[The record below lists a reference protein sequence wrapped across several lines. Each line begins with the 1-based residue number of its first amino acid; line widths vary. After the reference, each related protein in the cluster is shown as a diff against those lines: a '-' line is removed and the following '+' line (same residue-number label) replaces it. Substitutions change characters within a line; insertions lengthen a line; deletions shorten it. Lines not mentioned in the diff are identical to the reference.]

1 MRMKKG
7 GGAMFL
13 VSWIFTAIMLIFVP
27 CYCLQWQRADSFL
40 FSLFFL
46 LVMNELWSRAKSWLF
61 TDKQKLEDFS
71 DDSEFDVLLIL
82 VFFPF

>member
-1 MRMKKG
+1 
-7 GGAMFL
+7 
-13 VSWIFTAIMLIFVP
+13 
-27 CYCLQWQRADSFL
+27 
-40 FSLFFL
+40 
-46 LVMNELWSRAKSWLF
+46 MNELWSRAKSWLF